1 MAVKVM
7 EGMRWGEEFLQE
19 KGVENA
25 RYDADLLLA
34 EALGWP
40 RNQLYLDREY
50 DLSEYQESIFRKGI
64 LRRSEHEPLQYILQH
79 QDFMGLP
86 FYIDERVLIPRADS
100 EVLVEK
106 WLELVTAESSQ
117 EKRKIKVADLCTG
130 SGILAVSMKY
140 YFPLAEVVG
149 TDISFDALKV
159 AGLNA
164 ERMGVQVEWRQG
176 DFVTPI
182 RGELW
187 DWIVMNPPYVS
198 EEEYHQC
205 APEIFFEPS
214 IAFLGGQDGL
224 DFYRR
229 LANEIQ
235 SLLTP
240 RGKLLMEIGWQQAE
254 PICGIFKKSGFETDV
269 FLDLAGRNRVILAR

>member
-1 MAVKVM
+1 MKVM

>member
-1 MAVKVM
+1 MKVM

-130 SGILAVSMKY
+130 SGSLAVSMKY

>member
-130 SGILAVSMKY
+130 SGSLAVSMKY

>member
-106 WLELVTAESSQ
+106 WLELVTTESSQ